1 LLHVGHGRAVGVR
14 VLGPFVIGAA
24 RQSRKTLLLEDNA
37 NIGRAER
44 VSLLLKQAANVINRE
59 VLLAGLDD
67 AVANRIGFGSMLGA
81 FGWGQEKGP
90 GGVLTEMVDQD
101 AETALGVAK
110 AAGRLFGGEL
120 VDEEGAQSLV
130 LAVGGVGGLKEGL
143 RRVS

>member
-1 LLHVGHGRAVGVR
+1 VR

-44 VSLLLKQAANVINRE
+44 VSLLLKQAAN
-59 VLLAGLDD
+59 D